1 MQRIRDAYKKMARVK
16 DAHKKTAPSSDDDEV
31 VFATPSWIAPRTK
44 RSAMIPIDELR
55 RMQAGLQRVREKVA
69 REATTDDDEDDDA
82 RRMEAFARPAVKV
95 PAITQP
101 RDKGP
106 IDDMSPI
113 ENFERSTTSSPSS
126 PQPEGCP
133 LTPPEDDGS
142 DSTDDEMPVLFVVP
156 DTTVIV
162 SPHDTPAVFKPRTP
176 NEDMTQEVCDVILE
190 EVIGRKITLERQN
203 SRLSLEKAT
212 HNVCQDV
219 AVTITSPD
227 WQKGVRRHLQLES
240 L

>member
-1 MQRIRDAYKKMARVK
+1 MQRIRDAYKKTARVK
-16 DAHKKTAPSSDDDEV
+16 DAYDVYKRKAPSSDDDEV
-31 VFATPSWIAPRTK
+31 VFATPSWIAPRAK
-44 RSAMIPIDELR
+44 RSAMIRL
-55 RMQAGLQRVREKVA
+55 QAGLQHVREEVA
-69 REATTDDDEDDDA
+69 REETTDDE
-82 RRMEAFARPAVKV
+82 MEAFMHPT
-95 PAITQP
+95 ITTQP
-101 RDKGP
+101 GAKNP
-106 IDDMSPI
+106 IDDVSSI
-113 ENFERSTTSSPSS
+113 ERSTTSSPSS
-126 PQPEGCP
+126 PQPK
-133 LTPPEDDGS
+133 DDGS
-142 DSTDDEMPVLFVVP
+142 DSTDDEMPVLFVLP

-203 SRLSLEKAT
+203 SRLTLERTT

-219 AVTITSPD
+219 AVTITSTD

>member
-1 MQRIRDAYKKMARVK
+1 MARVK
-16 DAHKKTAPSSDDDEV
+16 DAYDVYKRKAPSNDDDDD
-31 VFATPSWIAPRTK
+31 VFATPSWIAPRAK
-44 RSAMIPIDELR
+44 RSAMI
-55 RMQAGLQRVREKVA
+55 RMQAGLQHIREAVA
-69 REATTDDDEDDDA
+69 REATTDDE
-82 RRMEAFARPAVKV
+82 MEAFMNPAYDMCKKKKTSSNDDDETDEMEAFVN
-95 PAITQP
+95 PTITTQP
-101 RDKGP
+101 GAKNP
-106 IDDMSPI
+106 IDDVSSI
-113 ENFERSTTSSPSS
+113 ERSTTSSPSS
-126 PQPEGCP
+126 PQ
-133 LTPPEDDGS
+133 PEDDGS
-142 DSTDDEMPVLFVVP
+142 DSTDDEMPVLFVLP

-203 SRLSLEKAT
+203 SRLTLERAT

-219 AVTITSPD
+219 AVTITSTD

>member
-1 MQRIRDAYKKMARVK
+1 MQRIRDAYKKTARVK
-16 DAHKKTAPSSDDDEV
+16 DAYDVYKRKAPSSNDDDEV
-31 VFATPSWIAPRTK
+31 VFATPSWIAPRAK
-44 RSAMIPIDELR
+44 RSAMIRL
-55 RMQAGLQRVREKVA
+55 QAGLQYVREEMS
-69 REATTDDDEDDDA
+69 REETTDDE
-82 RRMEAFARPAVKV
+82 MEAFVHPT
-95 PAITQP
+95 ITTQP
-101 RDKGP
+101 GAKNP
-106 IDDMSPI
+106 IDDVDAAAAAAAAAAASSI
-113 ENFERSTTSSPSS
+113 ERSTTSSPSS
-126 PQPEGCP
+126 PQ
-133 LTPPEDDGS
+133 PEDDGS
-142 DSTDDEMPVLFVVP
+142 DSTDDEMPVLFVLP

-203 SRLSLEKAT
+203 SRLTLERTT

-219 AVTITSPD
+219 AVTITSTD

>member
-1 MQRIRDAYKKMARVK
+1 MQRIRDAYKKTARVK
-16 DAHKKTAPSSDDDEV
+16 DAYDVYKRKAPSSDDDEV
-31 VFATPSWIAPRTK
+31 VFATPSWIAPRAK
-44 RSAMIPIDELR
+44 RSAMIRL
-55 RMQAGLQRVREKVA
+55 QAGLQHVREEVA
-69 REATTDDDEDDDA
+69 REETTDDE
-82 RRMEAFARPAVKV
+82 MEAFMHPT
-95 PAITQP
+95 ITTQP
-101 RDKGP
+101 GAKNP
-106 IDDMSPI
+106 IDDVSSI
-113 ENFERSTTSSPSS
+113 ERSTTSSPSS
-126 PQPEGCP
+126 PQ
-133 LTPPEDDGS
+133 PEDDGS
-142 DSTDDEMPVLFVVP
+142 DSTDDEMPVLFVLP

-203 SRLSLEKAT
+203 SRLTLERAT

-219 AVTITSPD
+219 AVTITSTD

>member
-1 MQRIRDAYKKMARVK
+1 MQRIRDAYKKTARVK
-16 DAHKKTAPSSDDDEV
+16 DAYDVYKRKAPSSDDDEV
-31 VFATPSWIAPRTK
+31 VFATPSWIAPRAK
-44 RSAMIPIDELR
+44 RSAMIRL
-55 RMQAGLQRVREKVA
+55 QAGLQHVREEVA
-69 REATTDDDEDDDA
+69 REETTDDE
-82 RRMEAFARPAVKV
+82 MEAFVHPT
-95 PAITQP
+95 ITTQP
-101 RDKGP
+101 GAKNP
-106 IDDMSPI
+106 IDDVSSI
-113 ENFERSTTSSPSS
+113 ERSTTSSPSS
-126 PQPEGCP
+126 PQ
-133 LTPPEDDGS
+133 PEDDGS
-142 DSTDDEMPVLFVVP
+142 DSTDDEMPVLFVLP

-203 SRLSLEKAT
+203 SRLTLERAT

-219 AVTITSPD
+219 AVTITSTD

>member
-1 MQRIRDAYKKMARVK
+1 MQRIRDAYKKTARVK
-16 DAHKKTAPSSDDDEV
+16 DAYDVYKRKAPSSDDDEV
-31 VFATPSWIAPRTK
+31 VFATPSWIAPRAK
-44 RSAMIPIDELR
+44 RSAMIRL
-55 RMQAGLQRVREKVA
+55 QAGLQHVREEMA
-69 REATTDDDEDDDA
+69 REETTDDE
-82 RRMEAFARPAVKV
+82 MEAFIHPT
-95 PAITQP
+95 ITTQP
-101 RDKGP
+101 GAKNP
-106 IDDMSPI
+106 IDDVSSI
-113 ENFERSTTSSPSS
+113 ERSTTSSPSS
-126 PQPEGCP
+126 PQ
-133 LTPPEDDGS
+133 PEDDGS
-142 DSTDDEMPVLFVVP
+142 DSTDDEMPVLFVLP

-203 SRLSLEKAT
+203 SRLTLERTT

-219 AVTITSPD
+219 AVTITSTD